1 MSQQEQYTFA
11 IVEQINDLFSPESE
25 DKKYDWET
33 ADMTQFFIAYV
44 KAGAY
49 IFNQVTGDNKNALEF
64 THLANSLIVQDL
76 MESNT
81 EFVDE

>member
-1 MSQQEQYTFA
+1 MKKQDEYVFS
-11 IVEQINDLFSPESE
+11 IVGQINDLFSPESE

-49 IFNQVTGDNKNALEF
+49 IFNQITGDNKNALEF

-76 MESNT
+76 VESNT
-81 EFVDE
+81 EFKD